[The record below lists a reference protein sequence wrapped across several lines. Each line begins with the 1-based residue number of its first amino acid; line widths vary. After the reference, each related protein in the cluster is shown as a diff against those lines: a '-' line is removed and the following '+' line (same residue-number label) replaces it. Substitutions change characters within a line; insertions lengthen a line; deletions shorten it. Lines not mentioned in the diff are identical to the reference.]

1 MTNNL
6 QTVHSARAD
15 PRSPFNNH
23 DCESCHGASPEH
35 LRDAKLPVAV
45 VFDGTTAAVATS
57 SIDIQNDVCLGCHQ
71 NGQRTHWQASEHQA
85 ADLSCVSCHNIHA
98 AQDPVLS
105 KLAQPAVCEGCH
117 AEKRSQLQLRSHH
130 PVPEGLMT
138 CSDCHN
144 PQWRA
149 GSGYANAAY
158 GTMAQAPDNQF
169 QALSLSR
176 VMALGEQTTLS
187 ATPIRGRLQQDELLL
202 PFSSVFVAAAPLPS
216 DRLQGS
222 IKTCNGAVIPAQATV
237 VRRINPAEE
246 KQSGAALPL
255 RRLSKQRLRARQRCR
270 RYPQQ
275 RVAAR

>member
-1 MTNNL
+1 M
-6 QTVHSARAD
+6 
-15 PRSPFNNH
+15 
-23 DCESCHGASPEH
+23 
-35 LRDAKLPVAV
+35 
-45 VFDGTTAAVATS
+45 
-57 SIDIQNDVCLGCHQ
+57 
-71 NGQRTHWQASEHQA
+71 
-85 ADLSCVSCHNIHA
+85 
-98 AQDPVLS
+98 
-105 KLAQPAVCEGCH
+105 CEGCH

-222 IKTCNGAVIPAQATV
+222 IKTCNGAVIPAQAT
-237 VRRINPAEE
+237 PAFWPATVPTLSAHSPAPRCS
-246 KQSGAALPL
+246 KTIRGCGAFTSLIAIAPNG
-255 RRLSKQRLRARQRCR
+255 RAAGRSRWAPR
-270 RYPQQ
+270 GR
-275 RVAAR
+275 

>member
-15 PRSPFNNH
+15 PRSTGPGTEQTGAA
-23 DCESCHGASPEH
+23 CRVRRLSCGKTQP
-35 LRDAKLPVAV
+35 
-45 VFDGTTAAVATS
+45 AAVALAPS
-57 SIDIQNDVCLGCHQ
+57 G
-71 NGQRTHWQASEHQA
+71 
-85 ADLSCVSCHNIHA
+85 A
-98 AQDPVLS
+98 AQQLLGQS
-105 KLAQPAVCEGCH
+105 CLNCH
-117 AEKRSQLQLRSHH
+117 SQVHGSNH
-130 PVPEGLMT
+130 P
-138 CSDCHN
+138 
-144 PQWRA
+144 WRA
-149 GSGYANAAY
+149 GSCYANAAY

-222 IKTCNGAVIPAQATV
+222 IKTYNGAVIPAQATV

-255 RRLSKQRLRARQRCR
+255 RGLSKQRLRARQRCR